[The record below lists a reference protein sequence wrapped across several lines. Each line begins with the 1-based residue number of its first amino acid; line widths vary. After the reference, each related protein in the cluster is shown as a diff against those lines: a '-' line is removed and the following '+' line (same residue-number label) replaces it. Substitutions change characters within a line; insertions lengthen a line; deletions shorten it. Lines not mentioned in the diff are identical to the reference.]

1 MVTAVYMYIS
11 LWFALL
17 EWIITDLNTVI
28 VLPFSV
34 VIPVAINFTVIAL
47 IRHTYTGL
55 IFPLELGIDYRIF
68 HMIWLLYLTY
78 ELSAISL
85 RIRTVFV
92 FRRFD
97 SLTVIYGSDT
107 SMV

>member
-1 MVTAVYMYIS
+1 MYIS

-17 EWIITDLNTVI
+17 VWIIKDLNIFI

-34 VIPVAINFTVIAL
+34 VTLVAINFSVIAL

-55 IFPLELGIDYRIF
+55 ISPLELGIDYCIL

-92 FRRFD
+92 FRSFD
-97 SLTVIYGSDT
+97 SLMVIYCSDT